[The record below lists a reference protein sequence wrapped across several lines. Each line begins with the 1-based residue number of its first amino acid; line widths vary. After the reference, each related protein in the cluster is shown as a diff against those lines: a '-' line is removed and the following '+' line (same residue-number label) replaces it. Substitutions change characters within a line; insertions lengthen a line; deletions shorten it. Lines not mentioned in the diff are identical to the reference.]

1 MKQSNKLITGV
12 IMAAAICLIPSWGFV
27 AHADPVGFSSLFGVE
42 VYMDQNLQAGY
53 EFVIS
58 PGGLLCP
65 ERRTG
70 PGGAFQF
77 FSNVQSNRGCLNVSQ
92 FATSTQVIAEFLS
105 ANNLGGT
112 DSAGVAELPGKRFR
126 VTATRI
132 GSPEFT
138 NDSPRQLEAVDLALT
153 LTGKTYTYKAGFQI
167 WAQGDYALNIRF
179 EKNSDGTWRVLRL
192 VPSSDDDSVMTNG
205 DAFSRVQVYLTSP
218 SEIGAG
224 LGRLFGTT
232 GTEKSPIQINASPDE
247 IFYRP

>member
-1 MKQSNKLITGV
+1 MLSKKLITGAV
-12 IMAAAICLIPSWGFV
+12 LAASLCLIPLSGLL
-27 AHADPVGFSSLFGVE
+27 AHADPAGFSPIFSVE
-42 VYMDQNLQAGY
+42 VYMDQKLQADY

-70 PGGAFQF
+70 AGGAFQF

-92 FATSTQVIAEFLS
+92 FATSTQMIAEFLS
-105 ANNLGGT
+105 VNNPGGT
-112 DSAGVAELPGKRFR
+112 DSSGVAELPGKRFR
-126 VTATRI
+126 VTATRL
-132 GSPEFT
+132 GDPELSNVT
-138 NDSPRQLEAVDLALT
+138 PKQLEAVDLGLT

-167 WAQGDYALNIRF
+167 WAQGDYALDMRF
-179 EKNSDGTWRVLRL
+179 EKNLDGTWRVLRL
-192 VPSSDDDSVMTNG
+192 VQNNAFSAMTNG
-205 DAFSRVQVYLTSP
+205 EAFSRIQVYLVSP